1 MHFTTLLRRTASLF
15 ACAALLVGAG
25 TAAAIQTE
33 DFDDEVVGEL
43 IGELVFSA
51 DLLSSLDR
59 LCPRGGPAQDW
70 HGALPALPPE
80 ATTPELLELSRQ
92 LAADAGRQMLRDNG
106 GCAAPAFVAAYA
118 ESKQSFGELIERWR
132 RL

>member
-1 MHFTTLLRRTASLF
+1 MHFNTFFRRATCVF
-15 ACAALLVGAG
+15 ACAALLGAAG

-33 DFDDEVVGEL
+33 DFDDEAVGEL

-59 LCPRGGPAQDW
+59 LCPRGSPAQDW

-92 LAADAGRQMLRDNG
+92 LAADAGWQMLRDNG
-106 GCAAPAFVAAYA
+106 GCAAPAFVAAYD
-118 ESKQSFGELIERWR
+118 ESRQSFGELIERWR

>member
-1 MHFTTLLRRTASLF
+1 MHFNPFLRRATCVF
-15 ACAALLVGAG
+15 ACAALLGAG
-25 TAAAIQTE
+25 GAAAAIQTE
-33 DFDDEVVGEL
+33 DFDDEAVGEL

-51 DLLSSLDR
+51 DLLNSLDR
-59 LCPRGGPAQDW
+59 LCPRGGVAQDW

-106 GCAAPAFVAAYA
+106 GCAAPAFVAAYD
-118 ESKQSFGELIERWR
+118 ESRQSFGDLIERWR

>member
-1 MHFTTLLRRTASLF
+1 MHYTKLLRHAAWAF
-15 ACAALLVGAG
+15 ACAALLGAAG

-33 DFDDEVVGEL
+33 DFDDEAVGEL

-59 LCPRGGPAQDW
+59 LCPRSGPAQDW

-106 GCAAPAFVAAYA
+106 GCAAPAFVAAYD
-118 ESKQSFGELIERWR
+118 ESRQSFGELIERWR